1 MYCLEDNVNKLAISD
16 KLKEKLFSNKIKT
29 IKELWQLKR
38 KELKQLNFNDH
49 EINDIII
56 ALQLEGL
63 DLNKKIYD
71 K

>member
-1 MYCLEDNVNKLAISD
+1 MCCLEDNINKLAISD

>member
-1 MYCLEDNVNKLAISD
+1 MCCLEDNVNKLAISD

-63 DLNKKIYD
+63 DLNKKNYD

>member
-1 MYCLEDNVNKLAISD
+1 MCCLEDNVNKLAISD

-63 DLNKKIYD
+63 DLNKMIYD

>member
-1 MYCLEDNVNKLAISD
+1 MCCLEDNVNKLAISD

>member
-1 MYCLEDNVNKLAISD
+1 MGISD